1 MRGTTF
7 FSTFFFHLIMN
18 VISKISEAVNVVF
31 YSVSLF
37 GLTGTLQLVQ
47 VGSLI
52 LSPLSERL
60 MIRINSGLIGTV
72 WKVMQYIFERR
83 KKAHITFSG
92 DHIPFGENALV
103 ISNHVS
109 WTDIYLLHSVANRRN
124 MLKNCKYF
132 VKDSIKWLPFFGWGM
147 WLAGFIF
154 VRRNWTQDQE
164 KIIAAF
170 DKIKRLET
178 PAWIINYVEGSRVTS
193 KKLQESQAFSRERG
207 YPVLRNLLLP
217 RIKGF
222 ATCVNEFRGS
232 HIKYV
237 YDFTLGYR
245 HKSKLGQSAPSMVR
259 VHARSLWP
267 EYEFHVHV
275 RRFAIENIPRD
286 EIELGHWLRQ
296 LWVEKDQFLSGLHDN
311 WADHI
316 DKQTIW
322 KDSSW

>member
-1 MRGTTF
+1 
-7 FSTFFFHLIMN
+7 
-18 VISKISEAVNVVF
+18 
-31 YSVSLF
+31 
-37 GLTGTLQLVQ
+37 
-47 VGSLI
+47 
-52 LSPLSERL
+52 
-60 MIRINSGLIGTV
+60 MIRINSELIGTV

-154 VRRNWTQDQE
+154 VRRNWTQDQA

-170 DKIKRLET
+170 GKVKRLET
-178 PAWIINYVEGSRVTS
+178 PAWIINYVEGSRVTP

-259 VHARSLWP
+259 VHTRSLWP

-275 RRFAIENIPRD
+275 RRFAIEDIPRD

-296 LWVEKDQFLSGLHDN
+296 LWVEKDEFLSGLHDN
-311 WADHI
+311 WAGHI
-316 DKQTIW
+316 DKQTTW
-322 KDSSW
+322 KESSW